1 MWIEALSKKV
11 RFEFKG
17 LISIEDLFDLSLK
30 DLDEIYRKLKK
41 EMDEYKQYSA
51 DSLLDKDD
59 EKDETYEELQL
70 KIDIV
75 TAVFDYINETGVGRE
90 QAAIVKNAM
99 SGLKVNH
106 EVEEVL
112 DEQGYAVAG
121 RLPRCNTLL
130 RNIASGDK
138 WDKYLRENQ
147 RAEFVRMYE
156 NLWKAYMKM
165 AEGKFTELWNK

>member
-75 TAVFDYINETGVGRE
+75 TAVFDYIKK
-90 QAAIVKNAM
+90 QQ
-99 SGLKVNH
+99 
-106 EVEEVL
+106 
-112 DEQGYAVAG
+112 DELQ
-121 RLPRCNTLL
+121 RKIDLQ
-130 RNIASGDK
+130 
-138 WDKYLRENQ
+138 NQ
-147 RAEFVRMYE
+147 RDKILGLIADKE
-156 NLWKAYMKM
+156 N
-165 AEGKFTELWNK
+165 EELSNKSISELKEILNNL